1 VGVEQDVG
9 LEEREPV
16 KKVEASLGYSLEQVV
31 DEL

>member
-1 VGVEQDVG
+1 MEQDVG
-9 LEEREPV
+9 LEECELV